1 MSFHKNGR
9 KLLPESGKHFPNS
22 AARLA
27 SAEVFDFAEVIAQ
40 TLRETFGGSASAT
53 KEVMAFTGA
62 GERAVRNWFEG
73 KNSPSACNLVRLV
86 CNSDEVLEVFLLM
99 ADRDDILI
107 AKKLVD
113 AREKLTEMLSLVDAL
128 LVTDA
133 TDEYV

>member
-1 MSFHKNGR
+1 MSLHKNGR
-9 KLLPESGKHFPNS
+9 KFRPESGKHFPNS

-27 SAEVFDFAEVIAQ
+27 LAEDFDIAEVIAE

-53 KEVMAFTGA
+53 KAVMAFTGA

-73 KNSPSACNLVRLV
+73 KNGPSARNLVRLV

-99 ADRDDILI
+99 AGRDDILI

-113 AREKLTEMLSLVDAL
+113 AREKLTEILLLVDAL
-128 LVTDA
+128 WKTDTA
-133 TDEYV
+133 HEYD